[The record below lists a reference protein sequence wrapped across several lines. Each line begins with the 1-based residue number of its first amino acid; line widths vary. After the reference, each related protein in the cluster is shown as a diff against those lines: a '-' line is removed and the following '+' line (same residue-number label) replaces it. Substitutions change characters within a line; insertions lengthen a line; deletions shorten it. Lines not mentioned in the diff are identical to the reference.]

1 MLRNV
6 GAPNP
11 RLNLQ
16 TLRNHFLLLLLLLH
30 TPLSTTM
37 LNLLTWRIIGNDFS
51 GLKERLM
58 DTLLG
63 YYWTVERHATLL
75 MKNLFNNTK
84 LSTQGTKSFSV
95 ELADGRKKEITQA
108 INIK

>member
-16 TLRNHFLLLLLLLH
+16 TLRNHLLLFLLLL
-30 TPLSTTM
+30 TPLSTM
-37 LNLLTWRIIGNDFS
+37 LNLLTWRIIGNAFS
-51 GLKERLM
+51 DLKERLM

-63 YYWTVERHATLL
+63 YYWTVEHHATLL
-75 MKNLFNNTK
+75 MKNLFNNTNSLLK
-84 LSTQGTKSFSV
+84 KQNPSLWNWLIEGKRKLHRLST
-95 ELADGRKKEITQA
+95 LR
-108 INIK
+108 N